1 MSNNDFDIFY
11 SKLDGQRRLIR
22 IDSATSTIEYS
33 LDGGKTWQPM
43 PDTEI
48 RWK

>member
-1 MSNNDFDIFY
+1 MSEIDIFY
-11 SKLDGQRRLIR
+11 SKLDGNRRLIR
-22 IDSATSTIEYS
+22 IDSSTSTIEYS